1 MNQNTQH
8 QKPEHQNA
16 EHQHT
21 PHQHTQ
27 NGPTVAPDL
36 PTRTLLTAEQEVALA
51 RAIEA
56 GVLARAALDGS
67 FPCDAEPDDLIAIA
81 EEGDRARTTLWE
93 ANFGLVGLL
102 AGRASRRHGLEL
114 DDLMSEAHLGL
125 AEAIMRWDHT
135 RGTRFSTTAWIWISN
150 RLQRAQKDLFLRRDE
165 LRTPMDETALE
176 STEVPVEAALEAAV
190 GAQAPRWLEELPC
203 SERALLCLLA
213 QPDLSPTQIRLHLGL
228 SRSAFHRLRTRAR
241 RLGAEAWL
249 RAA

>member
-1 MNQNTQH
+1 MD
-8 QKPEHQNA
+8 
-16 EHQHT
+16 
-21 PHQHTQ
+21 QHTQ
-27 NGPTVAPDL
+27 NQSTQTTATPDP
-36 PTRTLLTAEQEVALA
+36 PTRALLTAEQEVALA

-56 GVLARAALDGS
+56 GVIARAALDGS
-67 FPCDAEPDDLIAIA
+67 FPSDAPPEDLLALA
-81 EEGDRARTTLWE
+81 DEGDRARTALWE

-102 AGRASRRHGLEL
+102 ARRAARRHGLEL

-165 LRTPMDETALE
+165 LRTPVDAAALE
-176 STEVPVEAALEAAV
+176 STEVGAEAALEAAV
-190 GAQAPRWLEELPC
+190 DAKGPRWLEEVPS

-213 QPDLSPTQIRLHLGL
+213 QPELSPTQIRLHLGL
-228 SRSAFHRLRTRAR
+228 SRSAYHRLRTRAR
-241 RLGAEAWL
+241 RLGAEAWR